1 MDGTLHPI
9 SLFENSD
16 VEQQNYYL
24 NRDTTEWYF
33 VSASSDKDLS
43 KKY

>member
-9 SLFENSD
+9 SLFETSD